1 MRAASDT
8 HSLTATPL
16 SLSMTTVMLHST
28 MALTPHVATATTTK
42 GVEAPSDKA
51 LSHAGAAGL
60 TYYQ

>member
-1 MRAASDT
+1 
-8 HSLTATPL
+8 
-16 SLSMTTVMLHST
+16 MTTVTLHST